1 MKILLVEDE
10 EIIAQVHRLY
20 LEMGGNEVVAVTD
33 TAEEACVLASEL
45 HPDLIV
51 MDVRLNGEMDGIEGA
66 AEIQRT
72 NHIPVVYVSGN
83 SDKPTVE
90 RSKNTLCAGFLV
102 KPVLAEELNEVI
114 NNVKN
119 RRGV

>member
-33 TAEEACVLASEL
+33 TAEEACVIAKEL
-45 HPDLIV
+45 LPDLIV
-51 MDVRLNGEMDGIEGA
+51 MDVRLNGDMDGIDGA
-66 AEIQRT
+66 TEIQRT
-72 NHIPVVYVSGN
+72 NKIPVVYVSGN

-90 RSKNTLCAGFLV
+90 RSKATLCVGFLV

-114 NNVKN
+114 NIVKN
-119 RRGV
+119 GREV